1 MQIRVCTNQDV
12 AQLALMNKH
21 LIEDEKSNNPM
32 GVEELEHRM
41 MDFLNS
47 DYKAY
52 LFIEDDTVLGYA
64 LIRHTSTP
72 LYLRQFYIKREFRR
86 QHYGKTAFELLMEYI
101 QADTIDIDV
110 LPWNAQGRL
119 FWKSCGFEETCVSM
133 RYKE

>member
-12 AQLALMNKH
+12 SQLALMNKH

-86 QHYGKTAFELLMEYI
+86 QHYGKTAFELLMKHI

-110 LPWNAQGRL
+110 LPWNERGRL
-119 FWKSCGFEETCVSM
+119 FWRSCGFEETCVSM

>member
-1 MQIRVCTNQDV
+1 MWIRECTNQDV

-86 QHYGKTAFELLMEYI
+86 QHYGKTAFELLMKHI

-110 LPWNAQGRL
+110 LPWNERGRL
-119 FWKSCGFEETCVSM
+119 FWRSCGFEETCVSM